1 MNSSQNFPLLFRQIG
16 HYLANASERPDELE
30 TARAAFNAIV
40 KNLYGGDIVA
50 VCPTQKTRTKAVG

>member
-1 MNSSQNFPLLFRQIG
+1 MNSSQNFPLLLRQIG

-40 KNLYGGDIVA
+40 KSLYGGDKVA
-50 VCPTQKTRTKAVG
+50 SCSTERTRIKAVD